1 MLVLTP
7 SRECDQ
13 ADRFKRRVGLQ
24 RLCYFVPVQ
33 VGHADIDDRD
43 VRPEGLHHRQRRTA
57 VIRYANLMPVKAEQE
72 GQAVGTIAAVVGN
85 QDAMATLDPQLYI
98 VMPARPRSPTPS
110 GAIAR

>member
-1 MLVLTP
+1 
-7 SRECDQ
+7 
-13 ADRFKRRVGLQ
+13 
-24 RLCYFVPVQ
+24 
-33 VGHADIDDRD
+33 
-43 VRPEGLHHRQRRTA
+43 
-57 VIRYANLMPVKAEQE
+57 MPVKAEQE